1 MNSKIL
7 FQGNFSKK
15 NVTCKYNEV
24 SSRKI
29 DPVIEEK
36 AKQIWQQKIQ
46 EAKEKGKKVWDQP
59 VYRLERIQVNKNT
72 CELEFS
78 TIPFSIRS
86 SIKEFTSDLIKKGKE
101 YLPMAVYSSVF
112 IETIDGNFVFG
123 EKSDKYVANRKYSY
137 IGGVFNR
144 SGKYDDGTDLFN
156 ASSNE
161 VKEELEVKDGDIEEF
176 RLLGAFKSE
185 SCNVGFVFYCRLKLT
200 EDEIMEKF
208 KKRNELELKNL
219 FFAKKEDLRNIG
231 VNKIGKESE
240 LVDIFEQSIN
250 E

>member
-7 FQGNFSKK
+7 FQGNFSK
-15 NVTCKYNEV
+15 NDVTCKYAEV

-36 AKQIWQQKIQ
+36 AKKVWQQKIE
-46 EAKEKGKKVWDQP
+46 EAKKDGKKVWDQS
-59 VYRLERIQVNKNT
+59 VYRLDRFHVNENM

-78 TIPFSIRS
+78 AIPFSIRS
-86 SIKEFTSDLIKKGKE
+86 SIKDFTNDLMKKGEE

-112 IETIDGNFVFG
+112 IETIEGNFVFG

-144 SGKYDDGTDLFN
+144 SEEHDDGTNLFN

-161 VKEELEVKDGDIEEF
+161 VKEELGIEESDIEEF
-176 RLLGAFKSE
+176 NLLGAFRSE

-200 EDEIMEKF
+200 KDEVVDKF
-208 KKRNELELKNL
+208 KKGNDLELNNL
-219 FFAKKEDLRNIG
+219 FFARRKDLRDVGI
-231 VNKIGKESE
+231 NKIGKEPE
-240 LVDIFEQSIN
+240 LVDIFKQSIN

>member
-7 FQGNFSKK
+7 FQGNFSK
-15 NVTCKYNEV
+15 NDVTCKYTEV

-36 AKQIWQQKIQ
+36 AKKVWQQKTE
-46 EAKEKGKKVWDQP
+46 EAKKDGKKVWDQS
-59 VYRLERIQVNKNT
+59 VYRLDRFHINENM

-78 TIPFSIRS
+78 TIPFSMRS
-86 SIKEFTSDLIKKGKE
+86 SIKDFTNDLMKKGEE

-112 IETIDGNFVFG
+112 IETIEGNFVFG

-144 SGKYDDGTDLFN
+144 SEEHDGDTNLFN

-161 VKEELEVKDGDIEEF
+161 VKEELGIEESDIEEF
-176 RLLGAFKSE
+176 NLLGAFRSE

-200 EDEIMEKF
+200 KDEVMDKF
-208 KKRNELELKNL
+208 KKGSDLELNNL
-219 FFAKKEDLRNIG
+219 FFARRKDLREVGI
-231 VNKIGKESE
+231 NKIGKEPE
-240 LVDIFEQSIN
+240 LVDIFKQSIN